1 MTQKEVE
8 GKSNEETYPAYTAWW
23 ECFTGNP
30 SVYMPEFMKS
40 MEKKKQA
47 AQAELDRLKAE
58 EDAQKAAAAQNS
70 SILGSST
77 DNIRQSSQK

>member
-1 MTQKEVE
+1 MIQKEVE

-23 ECFTGNP
+23 ECFTSNP

-58 EDAQKAAAAQNS
+58 DAQKAAASQNS
-70 SILGSST
+70 SILESST
-77 DNIRQSSQK
+77 DNIRQSSEK

>member
-1 MTQKEVE
+1 MIQKEVE

-23 ECFTGNP
+23 ECFTSNP

-40 MEKKKQA
+40 MERKKQA

-58 EDAQKAAAAQNS
+58 EEAQKAAQNS
-70 SILGSST
+70 SNLDSPT
-77 DNIRQSSQK
+77 DNISQSSEK

>member
-1 MTQKEVE
+1 MIQKEVE

-23 ECFTGNP
+23 ECFTSNP

-58 EDAQKAAAAQNS
+58 EEAQKAAAAQNS
-70 SILGSST
+70 LILELST
-77 DNIRQSSQK
+77 DNIRQSSEK